1 MLKNT
6 LSKEERLCS
15 KRSIDGLFAKG
26 SSFVLYPFRFVV
38 LQSHDE
44 QPAKILFSVSKRKF
58 RKAVDRNLIKRR
70 MREAYRLNKNAV
82 LLPALKE
89 GDLSLHI
96 AIQYLGKTAEPF
108 ELMSSRMGASLK
120 KIADAGV

>member
-1 MLKNT
+1 MVKNT

-38 LQSHDE
+38 LQSPDE

-58 RKAVDRNLIKRR
+58 RKAVDRNWIKRR
-70 MREAYRLNKNAV
+70 MREAYRLNKNFI
-82 LLPALKE
+82 LIPALNDKVI
-89 GDLSLHI
+89 SLHI
-96 AIQYLGKTAEPF
+96 AIQYLGKTA
-108 ELMSSRMGASLK
+108 
-120 KIADAGV
+120 